1 MQPLL
6 PREREFQ
13 WFKGNRGA
21 DFVALR
27 IKLLCS
33 SGSRLE
39 HWHNWRTLKIAC
51 GDSFEVRADAAQFGS
66 HKRIDKTRAPVEP
79 GKQLVPDLVV
89 NCKRDLRAVW
99 PDLREVNDSHQANVP
114 TRGFKRVLIGH
125 VALERL
131 DKASN
136 ESSQVRYCPL
146 QQLRVILSGNDFAS
160 FFCAL
165 TQQILKRPKRI
176 FSSFTHF
183 SIVIVTL

>member
-1 MQPLL
+1 MAFETLEQPVIRGIWMRARMQPLL

-13 WFKGNRGA
+13 LFKGNRVFWGLRTSFDRGA

-33 SGSRLE
+33 SGSRLK
-39 HWHNWRTLKIAC
+39 HRHNRRTLKIAC

-89 NCKRDLRAVW
+89 NSKRDLRAVW
-99 PDLREVNDSHQANVP
+99 PDLSEVNDSHQANVP

-125 VALERL
+125 VALDRQKHGVSLKTERTA
-131 DKASN
+131 KAEIN
-136 ESSQVRYCPL
+136 R
-146 QQLRVILSGNDFAS
+146 LR
-160 FFCAL
+160 
-165 TQQILKRPKRI
+165 
-176 FSSFTHF
+176 
-183 SIVIVTL
+183 